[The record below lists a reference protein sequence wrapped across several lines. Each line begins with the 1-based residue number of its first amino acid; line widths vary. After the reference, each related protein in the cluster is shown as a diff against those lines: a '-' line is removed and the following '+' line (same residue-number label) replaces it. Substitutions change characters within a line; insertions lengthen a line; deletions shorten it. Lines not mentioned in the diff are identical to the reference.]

1 MKLFSFHIPIVALF
15 LFSCQSK
22 HESLVSEIE
31 DLISKEKYEKAM
43 VLLQDRLSANR
54 PTSEILSKNKPN
66 QPRLFALSEDRT
78 KIVWTENK
86 TLFFKDLVNDNRNS
100 IELKLRPDSIQVSAN
115 GNYVAVQ
122 YPLKQYGG
130 CALFGYSTSD
140 SSLEHESIVHI
151 PCKTGMTIS
160 NSGDL
165 LLYFFE
171 NQLFVEKT
179 GNSSKP
185 EKFLSG
191 DLFPT
196 PFPKLKT
203 HYHIT
208 SIGNE
213 FLVWSG
219 IAGSYNLFFLN
230 LETKRVV
237 LLSKDIILPRFYYNN
252 GNSGYVVGGKIGDL
266 YLKEVVYHQGKTPSI
281 NRGIPIVT
289 REAFSWRMSGKDEF
303 IATNQNDPNQPMK
316 WKVSGKK
323 EHFPFFIERLWG
335 VASDKIV
342 YESKRGELVLDD
354 LVFSAEDWMIYEY
367 FKKVRKLNDG

>member
-1 MKLFSFHIPIVALF
+1 MKFHFILILTLLNFSY
-15 LFSCQSK
+15 CQSK

-31 DLISKEKYEKAM
+31 DLISKEKYEKAL

-54 PTSEILSKNKPN
+54 SNAEILSKNKPN

-86 TLFFKDLVNDNRNS
+86 TLYYRDLVNDNRNS

-115 GNYVAVQ
+115 GNYVVVQ

-130 CALFGYSTSD
+130 CALFGYSTMD

-151 PCKTGMTIS
+151 PCKTGMAIS

-165 LLYFFE
+165 IFYFFE

-179 GNSSKP
+179 GKNSKP
-185 EKFLSG
+185 EKFLTS
-191 DLFPT
+191 DLFPS
-196 PFPKLKT
+196 PYPKLKIQ
-203 HYHIT
+203 YHI
-208 SIGNE
+208 SPIGNE
-213 FLVWSG
+213 YLVWSG
-219 IAGSYNLFFLN
+219 VGGAYHLFFLN
-230 LETKRVV
+230 IELKKVSF
-237 LLSKDIILPRFYYNN
+237 LSKDIVLPKFYYNN

-266 YLKEVVYHQGKTPSI
+266 YLKEVNYQQGRSPSI

-289 REAFSWRMSGKDEF
+289 REAYSWRLTGKDEF
-303 IATNQNDPNQPMK
+303 ISTNQNEPNQPMK
-316 WKVSGKK
+316 WKVTGKK
-323 EHFPFFIERLWG
+323 EHFPFFLDRLWG
-335 VASDKIV
+335 VAGDKIV
-342 YESKRGELVLDD
+342 YESIRGELVLDD
-354 LVFSAEDWMIYEY
+354 LTFSEEDWKVYEY

>member
-1 MKLFSFHIPIVALF
+1 MKLFFLLISAVLF

-31 DLISKEKYEKAM
+31 DLIAKEKYEKAL

-86 TLFFKDLVNDNRNS
+86 TLYFKDLVNDSRNS

-115 GNYVAVQ
+115 GNFVAVQ

-140 SSLEHESIVHI
+140 SALEHESIVHI
-151 PCKTGMTIS
+151 PCKTGMAIT

-165 LLYFFE
+165 LVYFFE
-171 NQLFVEKT
+171 NQLFVERT
-179 GNSSKP
+179 GKSSKP
-185 EKFLSG
+185 EKYIIG

-196 PFPKLKT
+196 PYPKLKT
-203 HYHIT
+203 HNHIT

-219 IAGSYNLFFLN
+219 IGGSYNLFYMN
-230 LETKRVV
+230 LESKRVT

-252 GNSGYVVGGKIGDL
+252 GISGYVVGGKIGDL

-316 WKVSGKK
+316 WKVAGKK

-335 VASDKIV
+335 VAGDRIV

-354 LVFSAEDWMIYEY
+354 LNFSEEDWMIYDY
-367 FKKVRKLNDG
+367 FKKVRKMNDG

>member
-1 MKLFSFHIPIVALF
+1 MKFFFFIILTLFTLSH
-15 LFSCQSK
+15 CQSK

-31 DLISKEKYEKAM
+31 DLIAKEKFEKAL
-43 VLLQDRLSANR
+43 VLLQDRLSSNR
-54 PTSEILSKNKPN
+54 SSAEILSKNKPN
-66 QPRLFALSEDRT
+66 QPRLFAVSEDRT

-100 IELKLRPDSIQVSAN
+100 IELKLRPDSIQLSAN

-130 CALFGYSTSD
+130 CALFGYSTTD
-140 SSLEHESIVHI
+140 STLEHESIVHI
-151 PCKTGMTIS
+151 PCKTGMAIS

-171 NQLFVEKT
+171 NQLFLEKT
-179 GNSSKP
+179 GKSSKP
-185 EKFLSG
+185 ERFLSSE
-191 DLFPT
+191 LFPS
-196 PFPKLKT
+196 PYPKLKIQ
-203 HYHIT
+203 YHIS

-213 FLVWSG
+213 YLIWSG
-219 IAGSYNLFFLN
+219 VGGAYHLFFLN
-230 LETKRVV
+230 VESKRVS
-237 LLSKDIILPRFYYNN
+237 LLSKDIVLPKFYYNS

-266 YLKEVVYHQGKTPSI
+266 YLKEVIYLQGKSPSI

-289 REAFSWRMSGKDEF
+289 REAYSWKLTGKDEF
-303 IATNQNDPNQPMK
+303 ITTNQNDPNQPMK

-323 EHFPFFIERLWG
+323 EHFPFFLERLWG
-335 VASDKIV
+335 VAGDKIV

-354 LVFSAEDWMIYEY
+354 LNFSEEDWKIYEY
-367 FKKVRKLNDG
+367 FKKVRKMNDG